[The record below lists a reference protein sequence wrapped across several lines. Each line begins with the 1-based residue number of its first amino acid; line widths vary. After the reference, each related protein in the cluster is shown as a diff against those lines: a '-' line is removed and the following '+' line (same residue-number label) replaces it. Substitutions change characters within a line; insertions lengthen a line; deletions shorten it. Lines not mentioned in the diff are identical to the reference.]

1 MTNKTVSDMVTA
13 RYVTNA
19 ITYNRNRCLEEN
31 IHGRLPY
38 TGLRMIFTHP
48 AIWEALNDLF

>member
-1 MTNKTVSDMVTA
+1 MTNKTVSDMVTV